1 MLRKVFGAVI
11 VALLVAVAA
20 AAEVTRT
27 LRIELSGDPA
37 AGFAVE
43 NLAGA
48 MTVTAGDVA
57 TVLAVATVHAED
69 TALADAMRFEQVTG
83 KGGVA
88 TLRVRYPVDRHSSFR
103 YPGHDSSQTE
113 YDGRRVKVS
122 GHRGVL
128 LWAEVAVTVPRRSVA
143 GTFRNVV
150 GPLEGTELEGSL
162 RFDTGSGEITLTD
175 VRGDVSADTGSGGVT
190 AERLAGSFSCDTG
203 SGACLVRGFDGERLA
218 CDTGSGKIRMEGV
231 RARTASAD
239 TGSGSIRLL
248 DADVEE
254 FRADTGS
261 GSIELEATG
270 TRLTRVRAD
279 TGSGDLRLRLP
290 ASASFVAE
298 ADQGSGDLVCRFEDA
313 RPIVERR
320 TVVGYRRGD
329 GRIAID
335 VDTGSGDLVIE
346 PVAPAASSEAAP
358 TRPPAEARQ

>member
-1 MLRKVFGAVI
+1 MRAVGVAI
-11 VALLVAVAA
+11 VALLVAGAA
-20 AAEVTRT
+20 TAEVSRT
-27 LRIELSGDPA
+27 LRVELSGDPA

-43 NLAGA
+43 NLAGTMQVKA
-48 MTVTAGDVA
+48 GEVTTVV
-57 TVLAVATVHAED
+57 AVATVHAED
-69 TALADAMRFEQVTG
+69 AALADAVRLEQVTC

-122 GHRGVL
+122 GNRGVL
-128 LWAEVAVTVPRRSVA
+128 LWAEVAVTVPRRSVV

-150 GPLEGTELEGSL
+150 GSLEGTELEGSL

-190 AERLAGSFSCDTG
+190 AERLAGLFSCDTG
-203 SGACLVRGFDGERLA
+203 SGACVVLGFDGESLYS
-218 CDTGSGKIRMEGV
+218 DTGSGKFRMEGV
-231 RARTASAD
+231 RSLPASCVNC
-239 TGSGSIRLL
+239 SGSIRLL
-248 DADVEE
+248 SADVEE

-261 GSIELEATG
+261 GSVELEATG
-270 TRLTRVRAD
+270 TRLIRVRAD

-290 ASASFVAE
+290 TSASFVAE
-298 ADQGSGDLVCRFEDA
+298 ADQGSGDLVCRFDDA
-313 RPIVERR
+313 QPIVRGR

-329 GRIAID
+329 GRTRID

-346 PVAPAASSEAAP
+346 P
-358 TRPPAEARQ
+358 TAR